1 MIVAY
6 YRRKNN
12 SMNKEIDAEKLINK
26 LLAKITQL
34 EFDNAKLTVLVEGYE
49 AEHSKEGDS

>member
-1 MIVAY
+1 
-6 YRRKNN
+6 
-12 SMNKEIDAEKLINK
+12 MNKEIDAEKLINK